1 MDDSWSWD
9 SGLSIE
15 SAPPYS
21 LLMGEERGAARGSV
35 SLAVFAGLSPCIGSM
50 VLCVVRHLSL
60 VEGGG
65 GRGRHR
71 FRIDTSK
78 RFDGFVDRLNPS
90 PQPLRLLLLLVVVK
104 SRDSPFALLPIC

>member
-1 MDDSWSWD
+1 MIRGVGIRDYL
-9 SGLSIE
+9 LSQR
-15 SAPPYS
+15 PPTS
-21 LLMGEERGAARGSV
+21 LLMGGEGAARGSV

-90 PQPLRLLLLLVVVK
+90 P
-104 SRDSPFALLPIC
+104 